1 MPTVDLT
8 IKFNSHIN
16 DSVQVGDI
24 MFYGPAAVS
33 NNTNTVNSYGNIKKM
48 GKITS
53 IRRSRSGGYIT
64 VDHNQL
70 VSAPTTTDF
79 LFFSKDNS
87 ANLASLLGYY
97 AEIKF
102 INTSVE
108 SAELYQIGAEIN
120 ESSK

>member
-53 IRRSRSGGYIT
+53 VRRSRPGGYIT
-64 VDHNQL
+64 VDHDQAVL
-70 VSAPTTTDF
+70 APTATDF
-79 LFFSKDNS
+79 LFFSKDNM
-87 ANLASLLGYY
+87 ANLTSLLGYY
-97 AEIKF
+97 IELKF
-102 INTSVE
+102 VNTST
-108 SAELYQIGAEIN
+108 SKAELYQIGVETT

>member
-16 DSVQVGDI
+16 DSVQVGDV

-53 IRRSRSGGYIT
+53 VRRSRSGGYIT
-64 VDHNQL
+64 VDHDQA

-87 ANLASLLGYY
+87 ANLSSLLGYY
-97 AEIKF
+97 AEVKF
-102 INTSVE
+102 INTSTDSV
-108 SAELYQIGAEIN
+108 ELYQIGVEIS